1 MRRLPARWRISA
13 VGLVLLAGFAALH
26 ACALPAYEFFTR
38 IPDGVAKPHPFV
50 DLRAILQGGACW
62 RAGVNV
68 YTPSACLDGGV
79 FNYSPLLLRAAL
91 LPIGPW
97 DTLAGGVLFCLAYMA
112 ALARLPPPAGHR
124 EFWLRLA
131 ASFSPAAY
139 YALEQGNLDVA
150 IFAAVVAVLGL
161 PGRYGVFAL
170 AAAAKFYPV
179 ALFILALR
187 EKRHVV
193 LALGVAGLAALA
205 LAVALYG
212 HDLFRAVAIIPS
224 GTPFRAS
231 FGRIDLPRG
240 LAMLHL
246 LRYPD
251 AMGWGLA
258 LGGGMVAWKLRRGWE
273 QALARLDTMRAEA
286 LVAGAAVT
294 LFCFLAAQNVEY
306 RAIFLLLTLP
316 GLCRITGAKRWL
328 ALPWVVLALL
338 WEAVPR
344 AMIGG
349 LWQAYLPGPEMFA
362 FWLLRQALWWWL
374 AVEFA
379 ALVLGF
385 VSREARRLKN

>member
-1 MRRLPARWRISA
+1 LRRLPARWRISA

-170 AAAAKFYPV
+170 APAPSPGAASRPPSRRPEPAPSPWHRGT
-179 ALFILALR
+179 ATGAASPAR
-187 EKRHVV
+187 
-193 LALGVAGLAALA
+193 AAGLC
-205 LAVALYG
+205 G
-212 HDLFRAVAIIPS
+212 QNWR
-224 GTPFRAS
+224 GTAC
-231 FGRIDLPRG
+231 
-240 LAMLHL
+240 
-246 LRYPD
+246 
-251 AMGWGLA
+251 
-258 LGGGMVAWKLRRGWE
+258 RRG
-273 QALARLDTMRAEA
+273 
-286 LVAGAAVT
+286 
-294 LFCFLAAQNVEY
+294 
-306 RAIFLLLTLP
+306 
-316 GLCRITGAKRWL
+316 
-328 ALPWVVLALL
+328 
-338 WEAVPR
+338 
-344 AMIGG
+344 
-349 LWQAYLPGPEMFA
+349 
-362 FWLLRQALWWWL
+362 
-374 AVEFA
+374 
-379 ALVLGF
+379 
-385 VSREARRLKN
+385 